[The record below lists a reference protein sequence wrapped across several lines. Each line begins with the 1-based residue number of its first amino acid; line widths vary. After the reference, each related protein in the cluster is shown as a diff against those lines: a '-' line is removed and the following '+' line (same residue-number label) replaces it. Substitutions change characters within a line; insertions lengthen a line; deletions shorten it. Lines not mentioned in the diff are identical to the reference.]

1 MLRIFTRVCALFYAL
16 NIKRR
21 LTPDISSGIYPL
33 TFHQS
38 ALVTIHGLGSGFLA
52 IVLES
57 AGQLFQVFTMYNPT
71 T

>member
-52 IVLES
+52 IV
-57 AGQLFQVFTMYNPT
+57 
-71 T
+71 